1 MLMHFRNAESKLRR
15 SWYWHGKGEKF
26 MMKIAEEYIREQI
39 QLLYSKDSNKG
50 YAALKAL
57 QDASHEDCMVYT
69 HVNEFFDML
78 ENKNSFVRTR
88 GLVLIAENAIWDEK
102 GIIDR
107 FFESYLQHITDE
119 KPITARQCIKLL
131 PTIAKHKPELKK
143 WMADALHVADL
154 SC

>member
-1 MLMHFRNAESKLRR
+1 MLDFVYKGNAYSL
-15 SWYWHGKGEKF
+15 F
-26 MMKIAEEYIREQI
+26 
-39 QLLYSKDSNKG
+39 YSKTNDEVPVVDIKG
-50 YAALKAL
+50 C
-57 QDASHEDCMVYT
+57 Q
-69 HVNEFFDML
+69 L

-107 FFESYLQHITDE
+107 FFDSYLQHITDE

-154 SC
+154 SCYKESMRPLVENDIENALAQIQE